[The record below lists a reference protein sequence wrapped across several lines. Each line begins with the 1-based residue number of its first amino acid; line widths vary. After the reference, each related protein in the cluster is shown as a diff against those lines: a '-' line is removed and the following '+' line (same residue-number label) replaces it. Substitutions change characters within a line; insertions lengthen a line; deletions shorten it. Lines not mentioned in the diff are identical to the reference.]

1 MVQLYSE
8 MVLGNYPVE
17 AIGIPGKDGED
28 GKTTYLH
35 SAYANSAD
43 GSLDFSTTDPTGRA
57 YLGTYTDFEPLD
69 SNDPSK
75 YTWQLVKG
83 ADGENG
89 TDGTDGK
96 DGENGLTA
104 VVHIAYANSADGTKD
119 FSTSTATGRSYIGN
133 YSDYEPIA
141 STDPSKY
148 TWQLVKGEQGD
159 KGDQGEQGNDGIGI
173 TNTVITYQGS
183 TSGTTPPQGTWL
195 PNIPEVPAGNFLW
208 TKTEWTYSDNSKN
221 TVYSVAK
228 MGNNGEDGK
237 DGENGT
243 DGKEMYFFQA
253 WADNEDG
260 SVGFSITDSID
271 KAYLGTYSS
280 FDPTQSTNP
289 ADYKWTQ
296 LVGGLVIDPTNYI
309 QEGRFNFRPVTVDSD
324 CSYYVIPLT
333 KTIPAGTKVQFGAEF
348 YHWLAN
354 TPTPQELGVRII
366 ARALDGTNAGIET
379 VIKPNVLTQSYG
391 EITAG
396 GTLEKDCN
404 AIILYNNSPADNP
417 TNTGRYQWQNIR
429 FNVSDKLS
437 GFMPNQSDTPQSTQ
451 LIHNGTFQLGG
462 TYWNYDVNRVEML
475 PASTFMKP
483 TSNMAHLKYL
493 TTGSTV
499 YLSQTNEIGKMNKF
513 GANQPIVISFDHKT
527 TPDNSDVGQILQ
539 VNVRNINTDAIIRHH
554 TFSKTDAYKLD
565 ITDLGYGWKRYTFR
579 FVTLE
584 ECYFTLHFP
593 ISANTTVTDTYV
605 REIMVTTGGSLQ
617 GSYQWYDD
625 DYKEIAVAEAEGVIP
640 KVFVQSMTPTNV
652 KDGDQWWKMSNNEVT
667 NFYVWGNGQWNEQT
681 IEQSVLN
688 IETLNAV
695 NINGSIINGSEFVN
709 TWIIDTPAT
718 STDPYPQRDIGLTK
732 LADGMIYQE
741 NTHSQKMVDDYID
754 TLHQETTL
762 SKGILTNKA
771 TGYSPSGNFAYN
783 REAIYSN
790 GGIQIL
796 NKNAGGGLESLASLD
811 TENGLYLSDGL
822 NGGNAGVSG
831 KGFYYSPT
839 DINPSSGQVP
849 FMCTFGSGSM
859 TGGSSGAGV
868 ARLDFGA
875 TPSYGWGSNA
885 ANSPIE
891 VVYPTNNYVFKIT
904 RKCRL
909 FIQAGVKIHG
919 NGVAS
924 TSTDYAYA
932 GFGRGTKIE
941 DTNTITGDQVLYG
954 FGTDIGDSQGINL
967 QHAGTLAGYYA
978 FSAGSYIAVTIN
990 WRSGKQ
996 ILGAQGWYIRF
1007 EEMYH

>member
-1 MVQLYSE
+1 MVQLSASTI
-8 MVLGNYPVE
+8 LANYQVE
-17 AIGIPGKDGED
+17 ATGIPGPPGED
-28 GKTTYLH
+28 GKTSYFH
-35 SAYANSAD
+35 IAYANSAD
-43 GSLDFSTTDPTGRA
+43 GSLDFSTTESAGRS
-57 YLGTYTDFEPLD
+57 YIGTYTDFEILD
-69 SNDPSK
+69 SNDPTK

-141 STDPSKY
+141 STDSSKY

-195 PNIPEVPAGNFLW
+195 PNIPEVSAGNFLW

-237 DGENGT
+237 
-243 DGKEMYFFQA
+243 EMYFFQA

-260 SVGFSITDSID
+260 SVGFSITDSTD

-280 FDPTQSTNP
+280 FDHTQSTNP

-309 QEGRFNFRPVTVDSD
+309 QEGRFNFRPVTVGSD
-324 CSYYVIPLT
+324 RSYYIIPLT

-437 GFMPNQSDTPQSTQ
+437 GFFSNQSDTPQSTQ

-475 PASTFMKP
+475 PASTIMKP
-483 TSNMAHLKYL
+483 TSNIAHLKYL
-493 TTGSTV
+493 TTGSTL

-513 GANQPIVISFDHKT
+513 GANQAIVLSFDHKT
-527 TPDNSDVGQILQ
+527 TPDNRDAGQILQ
-539 VNVRNINTDAIIRHH
+539 VNVRNINTGAIIRQHA
-554 TFSKTDAYKLD
+554 FSKADAYKLD

-593 ISANTTVTDTYV
+593 ISANATVTDAYV
-605 REIMVTTGGSLQ
+605 REIMCTTGGGLQ
-617 GSYQWYDD
+617 GSYQWHED

-652 KDGDQWWKMSNNEVT
+652 KDGDQWWKMSNNQVT

-681 IEQSVLN
+681 IEQTVLN
-688 IETLNAV
+688 IQTLNAV
-695 NINGSIINGSEFVN
+695 NINGSIISGSEFFN
-709 TWIIDTPAT
+709 SWEIDTPAT
-718 STDPYPQRDIGLTK
+718 EANPYPSKDIGFTK
-732 LADGMIYQE
+732 LADGKLVQE
-741 NTHSQKMVDDYID
+741 NTHSMKLVDDYIN
-754 TLHQETTL
+754 TNKETTTL
-762 SKGILTNKA
+762 EKGVLINRAQGWGPSGDFGFNREARYDNAGLEFRDYSEVGTPISTVRLLPTEGLWVSNVLEGGTA
-771 TGYSPSGNFAYN
+771 GVLPTGPYYSPS
-783 REAIYSN
+783 AINHTSGDTPFVVTY
-790 GGIQIL
+790 GTG
-796 NKNAGGGLESLASLD
+796 ASLQND
-811 TENGLYLSDGL
+811 TGAIRRISF
-822 NGGNAGVSG
+822 GGN
-831 KGFYYSPT
+831 
-839 DINPSSGQVP
+839 
-849 FMCTFGSGSM
+849 
-859 TGGSSGAGV
+859 
-868 ARLDFGA
+868 
-875 TPSYGWGSNA
+875 PSYGWGTDPN
-885 ANSPIE
+885 NSPIE
-891 VVYPTNNYVFKIT
+891 IVYPTNNYLFRIT
-904 RKCRL
+904 RNCKL
-909 FIQAGVKIHG
+909 YIQYGLRIQG
-919 NGVAS
+919 NGAS
-924 TSTDYAYA
+924 NGADYVYS
-932 GFGRGTKIE
+932 GFSWGSSI
-941 DTNTITGDQVLYG
+941 DATNTDANSHVLMWGADTGDSSL
-954 FGTDIGDSQGINL
+954 NL
-967 QHAGTLAGYYA
+967 QNAGTGAGYYA
-978 FSAGSYIAVTIN
+978 FTAGTYLSVVRSI
-990 WRSGKQ
+990 RSGRT
-996 ILGAQGWYIRF
+996 LMNCTGLFIRF
-1007 EEMYH
+1007 EEMYN